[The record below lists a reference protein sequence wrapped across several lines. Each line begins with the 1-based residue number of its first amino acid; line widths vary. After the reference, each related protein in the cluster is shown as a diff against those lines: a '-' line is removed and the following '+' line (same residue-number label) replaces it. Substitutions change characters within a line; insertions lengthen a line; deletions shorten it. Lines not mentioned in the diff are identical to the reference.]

1 MIIRDRRTK
10 VKTQF
15 IHQLTCQSPSIVGVG
30 NAGTACSQQSTV
42 PVDALES
49 AAYDIVAE
57 NVQHSDIDEDQ
68 DGNAIGVSGVLWGS
82 FQSKQ
87 LRTICSRLAVR
98 GVKNAKKSIMVEHI
112 VRWHNN
118 KKNYD
123 AALLN
128 RDTQANNTT
137 RKTSHCAFRLMNVLF
152 SHAIA
157 GNFATIGDVSTK
169 ERV

>member
-1 MIIRDRRTK
+1 VIIRDRRTK

-57 NVQHSDIDEDQ
+57 NAQHSDIDEDQ

-87 LRTICSRLAVR
+87 LRTICSRCFASQR
-98 GVKNAKKSIMVEHI
+98 SQKREKEH
-112 VRWHNN
+112 HGG
-118 KKNYD
+118 
-123 AALLN
+123 
-128 RDTQANNTT
+128 T
-137 RKTSHCAFRLMNVLF
+137 HCKVAQQQEEL
-152 SHAIA
+152 
-157 GNFATIGDVSTK
+157 
-169 ERV
+169 